1 MKRRPYPGVYNAGP
15 VVDAGAF
22 VRDLLDGM
30 ETSNSDCAWFLTL
43 RRTPDDISEFLDIF
57 NVPFCYADSVQ
68 LADVKDTLQ
77 EFETPLELNS
87 NIIEN
92 LEKSTRGQGVNVN
105 WKRARSVVVTASHM
119 GSIVKRQKLEL
130 DALVKAIM
138 YPTFIGGVKSRN
150 YGNKMETKA
159 RQDYARWHIENCD
172 AGVVVEDRG
181 LIVSLDNPFL
191 GASIDGHVQGGKCGE
206 GIVEIKCPYGS
217 KQKEWRNMTP
227 SECAASSNFSCTLD
241 EDKLRLK
248 QYHQYYVSGSMA
260 DGCMSAAMGA

>member
-15 VVDAGAF
+15 VVNAGAF
-22 VRDLLDGM
+22 VRDLLDEM
-30 ETSNSDCAWFLTL
+30 ETCNSDCALFLTL
-43 RRTPDDISEFLDIF
+43 RRTPYDISEFLDIF
-57 NVPFCYADSVQ
+57 NVP
-68 LADVKDTLQ
+68 
-77 EFETPLELNS
+77 
-87 NIIEN
+87 
-92 LEKSTRGQGVNVN
+92 QGVNVN

-138 YPTFIGGVKSRN
+138 YPTFIGGVKSLN

-191 GASIDGHVQGGKCGE
+191 GASIDAHVQCGKCGE
-206 GIVEIKCPYGS
+206 GIVEIKYPCGS
-217 KQKEWRNMTP
+217 KQEWRNMTP
-227 SECAASSNFSCTLD
+227 SECAASSNVSCSLD

-248 QYHQYYVSGSMA
+248 QDHQYYVSGSRA